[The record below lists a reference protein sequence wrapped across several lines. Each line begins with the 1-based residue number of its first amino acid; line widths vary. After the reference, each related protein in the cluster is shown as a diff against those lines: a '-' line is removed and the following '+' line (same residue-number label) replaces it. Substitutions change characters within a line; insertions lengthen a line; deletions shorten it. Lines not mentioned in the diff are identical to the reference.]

1 MVRRRRSC
9 SQLSIQVTLPTS
21 RSIMRSPLERI
32 PPQGSPMPRL
42 LPFTF
47 IFRFLCVCIQYIG
60 SCVTKSSS
68 SSSSSWRRSKSEGRN
83 DGSFFD
89 SMSRRLVLYSVAA
102 GRMSAR
108 TESAPSPSNGCIQW
122 HLNGS
127 RGCKQQKI
135 FDFIRLCTFAHSD
148 RNETCLTRGKFNEGK
163 GNQLRET
170 KGKWMKEE
178 GKRNRPRSLE
188 KKRRNNWSRPLPLRD
203 SHATDAVD
211 NTETLLPRLNNKSLS
226 FRLSPCALSCC
237 SFPFFFFFSWR
248 ATSLYWEGRAITKSP
263 LPLNGNQLDKSSRCC
278 CCFVFLGFFSFLVQ

>member
-1 MVRRRRSC
+1 MCVYTVYRKLRDKIIFFFFFF
-9 SQLSIQVTLPTS
+9 LA
-21 RSIMRSPLERI
+21 
-32 PPQGSPMPRL
+32 
-42 LPFTF
+42 TF
-47 IFRFLCVCIQYIG
+47 KIRG
-60 SCVTKSSS
+60 K
-68 SSSSSWRRSKSEGRN
+68 K
-83 DGSFFD
+83 
-89 SMSRRLVLYSVAA
+89 RRLFFWFNVASSGGVLGSAA

-278 CCFVFLGFFSFLVQ
+278 CCCVFLGFFSFLVQ